1 LFAATNGTILTTA
14 ESRPELRPR
23 SCCGTCTLALP
34 RPHPHQILEKTTMAT
49 SSVVA
54 IYDTHELAEQA
65 IKRLQESGIDM
76 KALSIVGKDTHTEEQ
91 VTGYYNAGDRMKRWG
106 KIGAFWGGFWGLLF
120 GSALFVIPGLG
131 PIMVAGPLASW
142 MVAGLEGAVTVGG
155 LGAIGAGLMSIGIPH
170 DSVLNYETA
179 IKTDKFLLL
188 VHGDVVE
195 VAKAKDVIQQTA
207 PASCHA
213 HV

>member
-1 LFAATNGTILTTA
+1 
-14 ESRPELRPR
+14 
-23 SCCGTCTLALP
+23 
-34 RPHPHQILEKTTMAT
+34 MAT

-131 PIMVAGPLASW
+131 PVMVAGPLASW
-142 MVAGLEGAVTVGG
+142 IVAGLEGAVTVGG
-155 LGAIGAGLMSIGIPH
+155 LGAIGAGLMSISIPH

-188 VHGDVVE
+188 VHGDVAE

-207 PASCHA
+207 PASCHS